1 MNASMTWRVLTWN
14 ILGAKHPP
22 LDRVVAHIRH
32 CEPDVVALQEVRRHQ
47 ARRMARRLE
56 WQVVWRAKHY
66 PYGPLVWWT
75 AEGMAVLS
83 PTRLS
88 QPVRR
93 VISVGEPRWIYRR
106 RIMVSATVTRPDGSA
121 LRVHN
126 IHLVGGPH
134 EERVAQ
140 AARVAAAVRSE
151 PTARLVVCGDLNA
164 PDGAEVLA
172 ELATVGVEDTGGTAT
187 NPSEAPDQRLDYVLV
202 PTGSEVLLVDT
213 PEGGDAWRAISDH
226 LPVLVE
232 FR

>member
-1 MNASMTWRVLTWN
+1 MGMTWRVLTWN
-14 ILGAKHPP
+14 LLGAKHPP
-22 LDRVVAHIRH
+22 LTQVAAHIRH
-32 CEPDVVALQEVRRHQ
+32 CEPDVVALQEVRRGQ
-47 ARRMARRLE
+47 ARRLARLLG
-56 WQVVWRAKHY
+56 WKVAWRSKHY

-75 AEGMAVLS
+75 AEGMAILS
-83 PTRLS
+83 PTTVS
-88 QPVRR
+88 APVRR
-93 VISVGEPRWIYRR
+93 ILSVGEPMWIYRR
-106 RIMVSATVTRPDGSA
+106 RIMISATVTRPDGSS

-151 PTARLVVCGDLNA
+151 GDLGPIVVCGDLNA
-164 PDGAEVLA
+164 PDGTEVLA
-172 ELATVGVEDTGGTAT
+172 ELATVGVEDTGGTVT

-202 PTGSEVLLVDT
+202 PAGSEVLVVDT
-213 PEGGDAWRAISDH
+213 PDGSDAWREISDH